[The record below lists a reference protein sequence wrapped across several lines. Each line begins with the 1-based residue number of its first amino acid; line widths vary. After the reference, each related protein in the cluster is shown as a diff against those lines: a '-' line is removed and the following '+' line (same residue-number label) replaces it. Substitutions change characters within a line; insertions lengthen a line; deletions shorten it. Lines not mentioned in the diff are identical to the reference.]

1 MRLRYEDDEFSKK
14 CRYYTTSRYSK
25 KIKTEDLDK
34 YFELIK
40 DIFYD
45 RSQYKWKVKKAIA
58 YIDDK
63 YLDKYDVTVFLK
75 DFIEQYIAH
84 FKNGKH
90 KDFKKFIENLQSNP
104 KLNRGLGQGRIRL
117 KKNVDILD
125 FIEDLYQLGNNLE
138 TKHSFLI
145 KMVYDNI
152 GLPYSKKTFTRLY
165 YDNINS
171 AKK

>member
-1 MRLRYEDDEFSKK
+1 MRLTFKEDEFSKK
-14 CRYYTTSRYSK
+14 CRHYTTGSYSK
-25 KIKTEDLDK
+25 KIKSEDLEK

-45 RSQYKWKVKKAIA
+45 RSQYKWKVKKATT
-58 YIDDK
+58 YINDK
-63 YLDKYDVTVFLK
+63 YLDKYDVAIFLK
-75 DFIEQYIAH
+75 DFIEDYIAH
-84 FKNGKH
+84 FKNGEH
-90 KDFKKFIENLQSNP
+90 KAFKKFIQNLQSNP
-104 KLNRGLGQGRIRL
+104 KINRGLGQRKIRL

-138 TKHSFLI
+138 MKHSFLI